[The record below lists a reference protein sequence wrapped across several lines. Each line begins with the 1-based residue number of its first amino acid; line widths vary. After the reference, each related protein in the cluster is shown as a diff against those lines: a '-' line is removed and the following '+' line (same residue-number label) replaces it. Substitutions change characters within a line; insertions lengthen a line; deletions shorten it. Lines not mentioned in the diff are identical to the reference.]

1 LPAYAEQVGSISGKI
16 VDSSSGKPVSGVAA
30 RVVGGPAATTN
41 KDGFFVLLGLMPGL
55 AKVVVQAPAGYRV
68 EPVCRYQ
75 VYPGTRVELTYRLQ
89 PGAGGKT
96 AASCPASRALP
107 TTDTTLLH

>member
-55 AKVVVQAPAGYRV
+55 AKV
-68 EPVCRYQ
+68 CRYQ